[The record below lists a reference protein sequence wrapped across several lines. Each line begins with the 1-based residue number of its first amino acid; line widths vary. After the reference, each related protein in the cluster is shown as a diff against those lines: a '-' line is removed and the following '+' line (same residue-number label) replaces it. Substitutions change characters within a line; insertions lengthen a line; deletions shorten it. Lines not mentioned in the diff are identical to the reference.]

1 MRTLAFDGRM
11 GASGDMLLGAL
22 LAAGADRDALA
33 PVEDALQVRYRTHE
47 VTKAGIGAT
56 AVDVLLTD
64 EVSDEDEEVDGH
76 QHGDNE
82 RGHADGHDH
91 GDDGNGQDHED
102 SHDHGDHGHTHAEG
116 HGPTRTYPEVVGV
129 VEGMDLPADVER
141 RALAIFERLGE
152 AEAAVHGTDL
162 AETHFHEVGADD
174 AIADIVGVSLLLAD
188 LGVDRVVTTP
198 LATGGGEASTSHG
211 AYPVPV
217 PAVVELAE
225 GAAWSLRGG
234 PVEAEL
240 LTPTGAAVLAD
251 VADGVESLPALRV
264 ESSGYGAGGY
274 DFPDRPN
281 VLRALVGEAERLHRD
296 PITVLETNVD
306 DATPE
311 VLGGLQETLAEAGAR
326 DVSVVPLTMKK
337 SRPGHLVKVVVKPED
352 AERVA
357 GRLAEETGT
366 LGVREHG
373 AGHRFVA
380 DREVVTAT
388 VAVDGER
395 HEVGVK
401 VASVG
406 GGEREGAAAA
416 ADGTVFDVSAEYED
430 ALAVARRTD
439 LSVRE
444 ALRRAER
451 AVRDGYAD
459 RLVHV
464 VEAGAY
470 GSATEDGEY
479 RPPSLSEE
487 GFVHCS
493 TPAQVVAVAQTTYPD
508 AEDPRLLVVD
518 PDEVDSEI
526 RYEEGPG
533 GGFAHLYGPLNTD
546 AVVAVVE
553 FPREDGRYV
562 LPERLRGG

>member
-33 PVEDALQVRYRTHE
+33 PVEDALDARYRTRE
-47 VTKAGIGAT
+47 VTKAGVGAT

-64 EVSDEDEEVDGH
+64 EASDGDGDGSH
-76 QHGDNE
+76 DDREHGDH
-82 RGHADGHDH
+82 GHNHDHSQEGHDH
-91 GDDGNGQDHED
+91 GD
-102 SHDHGDHGHTHAEG
+102 HTHAEG
-116 HGPTRTYPEVVGV
+116 HGPTRTYPEVVRV
-129 VEGMDLPADVER
+129 VEGMDLPADVEA
-141 RALAIFERLGE
+141 RALAVFERLGE

-162 AETHFHEVGADD
+162 QETHFHEVGADD
-174 AIADIVGVSLLLAD
+174 AIADIVGVALLLAD
-188 LGVDRVVTTP
+188 LEVDRVVTTP
-198 LATGGGEASTSHG
+198 LATGGGEAETGHG
-211 AYPVPV
+211 IYPVPV

-240 LTPTGAAVLAD
+240 LTPTGAAILAE
-251 VADGVESLPALRV
+251 VAGGVASLPSMRV
-264 ESSGYGAGGY
+264 EGSGYGAGGY
-274 DFPDRPN
+274 DFHDRPN
-281 VLRALVGEAERLHRD
+281 ALRAVVGETERLRRD
-296 PITVLETNVD
+296 PITVLETNLD
-306 DATPE
+306 DAAPE

-357 GRLAEETGT
+357 RRLAEETGT

-388 VAVDGER
+388 LAVGGER

-406 GGEREGAAAA
+406 GGNGGGAG
-416 ADGTVFDVSAEYED
+416 ADGGTVFDISAEYDD
-430 ALAVARRTD
+430 ALSVAREAG
-439 LSVRE
+439 LPVRE
-444 ALRRAER
+444 VLQRAES
-451 AVRDGYAD
+451 AVREGYAD

-464 VEAGAY
+464 VEGDDYEVHTADGA
-470 GSATEDGEY
+470 Y
-479 RPPSLSEE
+479 RPPSLSQE

-493 TPAQVVAVAQTTYPD
+493 TPEQVPAVAQSHYPD
-508 AEDPRLLVVD
+508 AENPRLLVVD
-518 PDEVDSEI
+518 PDAVDAEI
-526 RYEEGPG
+526 RYEEGPL
-533 GGFAHLYGPLNTD
+533 GGFAHVYGSLNTD
-546 AVVAVVE
+546 AVVDIVE

-562 LPERLRGG
+562 LPRRLRGV

>member
-33 PVEDALQVRYRTHE
+33 PVEDAIDVRYRTRQ
-47 VTKAGIGAT
+47 VTKAGVGAT

-64 EVSDEDEEVDGH
+64 EASDGDGSH
-76 QHGDNE
+76 DDQPRDHGHNHDHSQE
-82 RGHADGHDH
+82 GHDH
-91 GDDGNGQDHED
+91 GD
-102 SHDHGDHGHTHAEG
+102 HTHAEG
-116 HGPTRTYPEVVGV
+116 HGPTRTYPEVVGA
-129 VEGMDLPADVER
+129 VEGMDLPADVEA
-141 RALAIFERLGE
+141 RALAVFERLGE

-162 AETHFHEVGADD
+162 QGTHFHEVGADD
-174 AIADIVGVSLLLAD
+174 AIADIVGVALLLAD
-188 LGVDRVVTTP
+188 LEVDRVVTTP
-198 LATGGGEASTSHG
+198 LATGGGEAETGHG
-211 AYPVPV
+211 TYPVPV

-240 LTPTGAAVLAD
+240 LTPTGAAILAE
-251 VADGVESLPALRV
+251 VARGVASLPSMRV
-264 ESSGYGAGGY
+264 EESGYGAGGY
-274 DFPDRPN
+274 DFHDRPN
-281 VLRALVGEAERLHRD
+281 VLRAVVGQTERLRRD
-296 PITVLETNVD
+296 PITVLETNLD
-306 DATPE
+306 DAAPE

-357 GRLAEETGT
+357 RRLAEETGT

-388 VAVDGER
+388 LAVGGER

-406 GGEREGAAAA
+406 GGAGGGIDATDGGA
-416 ADGTVFDVSAEYED
+416 VFDVSAEYDD
-430 ALAVARRTD
+430 ALAVAREAG
-439 LSVRE
+439 LPVRE
-444 ALRRAER
+444 VLRRAEA
-451 AVRDGYAD
+451 AVREGYAD

-464 VEAGAY
+464 VEGDDYEAHTADGA
-470 GSATEDGEY
+470 Y

-493 TPAQVVAVAQTTYPD
+493 TPEQVLAVAQSHYPD
-508 AEDPRLLVVD
+508 AENPRLLVVD
-518 PDEVDSEI
+518 PGAVDAEI
-526 RYEEGPG
+526 RYEEGPL
-533 GGFAHLYGPLNTD
+533 GGFAHVYGSLNTD
-546 AVVAVVE
+546 AVVDIVE

-562 LPERLRGG
+562 LPRRLRGV